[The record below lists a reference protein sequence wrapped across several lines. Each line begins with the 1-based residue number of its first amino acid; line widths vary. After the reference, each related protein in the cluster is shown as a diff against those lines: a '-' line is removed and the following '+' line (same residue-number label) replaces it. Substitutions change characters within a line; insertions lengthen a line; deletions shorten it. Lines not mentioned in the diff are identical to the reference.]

1 MVRNKIIPYNPKL
14 KLFARKLR
22 KNSTLGEVL
31 LWKAIHSRKLGYQF
45 HRQVPIDNYIVD
57 FYCHEL
63 KLAIEIDGITHD
75 FKYDLDQHRQRKLE
89 TFGVCFI
96 RFQERDVRKNTE
108 GVVLTIQEWI
118 RQYEKMAK

>member
-1 MVRNKIIPYNPKL
+1 MPSPLTKSHQYISSYAFS
-14 KLFARKLR
+14 LFLR
-22 KNSTLGEVL
+22 L
-31 LWKAIHSRKLGYQF
+31 LVVVQVNELTSIRDDYQF